1 MRMAKKKEPLP
12 YKEPVGL
19 DLIPTKE
26 AAIAEITRME
36 PEYQSYLDRL
46 SPKKRQ
52 RIVNSVNSIRHGLH
66 AIAPMMCLGPEKCPI
81 LQRCPIPDRDV
92 EGKMVVGEESN
103 YPIGRECILEKFYM
117 QQKII
122 EYVEHLNVDPAN
134 PVEMSIVNELALI
147 DLYKN
152 RALMIMSAGDKS
164 GQGRDFMRIDIL
176 GFNEA
181 GDTAESAKLHPAVD
195 MMDRLEKRREKWLD
209 KLMETRKAKAEWA
222 IRVGGAHSESRILGE
237 IQKLRAAIATLEV
250 DEPLALERDDD
261 EILLGD

>member
-1 MRMAKKKEPLP
+1 MSDQKKSKLKEQASLEIIPSKESMIEAITHVDDD
-12 YKEPVGL
+12 YK
-19 DLIPTKE
+19 
-26 AAIAEITRME
+26 
-36 PEYQSYLDRL
+36 QYLDRL
-46 SPKKRQ
+46 PDTKRQ
-52 RIVNSVNSIRHGLH
+52 RIVNSIASIRHGLH

-81 LQRCPIPDRDV
+81 YEKCPIPDRDS
-92 EGKMVVGEESN
+92 EGKIVQGSLSN

-152 RALMIMSAGDKS
+152 RALMIMSTGDKS
-164 GQGRDFMRIDIL
+164 GQGRDFMRIDIM

-181 GDTAESAKLHPAVD
+181 GDTAESAKLHPAID
-195 MMDRLEKRREKWLD
+195 MMDRLEKRREKWLE

-222 IRVGGAHSESRILGE
+222 IKVGGPQSESRILAE
-237 IQKLRAAIATLEV
+237 ISKLREAIATLEAEPV
-250 DEPLALERDDD
+250 LQLEYSEEEDE
-261 EILLGD
+261 EILLKE

>member
-1 MRMAKKKEPLP
+1 MSDDKLKE
-12 YKEPVGL
+12 KNVGL
-19 DLIPTKE
+19 ELIPSRE
-26 AAIAEITRME
+26 EAIANITKIE
-36 PEYQSYLDRL
+36 PEYQQYLSKLPD
-46 SPKKRQ
+46 SKRQ
-52 RIVNSVNSIRHGLH
+52 RIVNSISSIRHGLH

-81 LQRCPIPDRDV
+81 IERCPIPERDSK
-92 EGKMVVGEESN
+92 GKIEIGALDN
-103 YPIGRECILEKFYM
+103 YPIGRECLLEKFYM

-152 RALMIMSAGDKS
+152 RALMIMSTGDKS
-164 GQGRDFMRIDIL
+164 GQGRDFMRIDVL
-176 GFNEA
+176 GFNES
-181 GDTAESAKLHPAVD
+181 GETAESAKLHPAVE

-222 IRVGGAHSESRILGE
+222 IRVGGAQNESKILAE
-237 IQKLRAAIATLEV
+237 ISKLREAIATLESEPMLSLEEH
-250 DEPLALERDDD
+250 DEDADD